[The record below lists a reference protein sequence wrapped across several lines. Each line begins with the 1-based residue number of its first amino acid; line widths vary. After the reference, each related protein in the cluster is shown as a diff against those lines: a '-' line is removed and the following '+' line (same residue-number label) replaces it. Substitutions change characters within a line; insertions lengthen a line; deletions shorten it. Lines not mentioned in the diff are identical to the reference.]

1 MQEWYSVFITTYYRQ
16 NLPCLGLKITYFS
29 QIQVFK
35 QFIQHAIIWDATL
48 LLSFNKSIF
57 WQKVSFYV
65 LKKSL
70 NENIY
75 VLTWFVSNL
84 ECLVHDFSYLHFFKG
99 QIINWNKSYT
109 LLLSSEPII
118 VRSWMSLFNFVTSS
132 YCIYF

>member
-1 MQEWYSVFITTYYRQ
+1 MQEWYSVFISTYYRQ
-16 NLPCLGLKITYFS
+16 NLPCLGLKTTYFS

-35 QFIQHAIIWDATL
+35 QFIQHAIIWHATL

-65 LKKSL
+65 FKNHKMKTFMFWPGLYQTS
-70 NENIY
+70 
-75 VLTWFVSNL
+75 
-84 ECLVHDFSYLHFFKG
+84 CLVHDFSYLHFFKG

-118 VRSWMSLFNFVTSS
+118 VRSWMSLFNFVTYS